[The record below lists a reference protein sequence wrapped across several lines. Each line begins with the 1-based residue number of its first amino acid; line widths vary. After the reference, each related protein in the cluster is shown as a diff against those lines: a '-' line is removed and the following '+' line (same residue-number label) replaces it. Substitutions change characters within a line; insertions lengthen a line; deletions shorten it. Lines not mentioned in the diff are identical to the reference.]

1 MHSLTACVTAVFF
14 PVEEIKQ
21 VGEQAADYMIQWTSA
36 PGVSKSG
43 EKWGGVSKRG

>member
-1 MHSLTACVTAVFF
+1 MHSLIACVATVFF
-14 PVEEIKQ
+14 PFEEIKQ
-21 VGEQAADYMIQWTSA
+21 VREQAGDCMIQWTSA